1 MISDAR
7 PSSKSLV
14 PAGPAIVLCPLR
26 PGTGIREQPDSE
38 EEEMSESQE
47 EREPLTAG
55 DKAQPDAENAGEDL
69 CPQCNGTGRYRD
81 EECTNCGGS
90 GKVFVPVGTP

>member
-1 MISDAR
+1 LR
-7 PSSKSLV
+7 
-14 PAGPAIVLCPLR
+14 PLR
-26 PGTGIREQPDSE
+26 PGTGKQEQINAE
-38 EEEMSESQE
+38 EKEMSESNE
-47 EREPLTAG
+47 EREPMVSG

-81 EECTNCGGS
+81 AECENCGGS